1 MKLYFL
7 LFFVP
12 LTVFS
17 QQKNNLSFS
26 IDYSL
31 TSSKMGMVNDYL
43 ADTSSFSSYIYGKY
57 PTNTLPKT
65 QGIGFEIGYQ
75 PFKFQDFSLG
85 MNYLFCGIKRV
96 PLLKLEDP
104 LDPSQIITYKGEY
117 RLTLNAF
124 NFLIGSKTY
133 FNSLFHFEENSSKL
147 LQHIILASEYKIGF
161 GFSKLFHE
169 EIYKYP
175 EQIYLGET
183 FFSSDLNGQF
193 NLVVGYKLNEGKIV
207 SSINL
212 KVGYQYYKTK
222 VVRDHSENTFYY
234 YYNTNPSSKPI
245 NLDFSGLNFGLQL
258 TLRK

>member
-1 MKLYFL
+1 M
-7 LFFVP
+7 P

-31 TSSKMGMVNDYL
+31 TSSQMGMVKEYL
-43 ADTSSFSSYIYGKY
+43 ADTNAFSSYIYDKY
-57 PTNTLPKT
+57 QTNTLSKT
-65 QGIGFEIGYQ
+65 QGVGFEIGYQ
-75 PFKFQDFSLG
+75 PLNFQDFTLG

-96 PLLKLEDP
+96 PLFKMEDP
-104 LDPSQIITYKGEY
+104 LDPSQINIYKGEY

-124 NFLIGSKTY
+124 NFLLGSKTY
-133 FNSLFHFEENSSKL
+133 LNSLFHFEEKSSKL
-147 LQHIILASEYKIGF
+147 LQHLILASEYKIGF
-161 GFSKLFHE
+161 GFSKFSLE
-169 EIYKYP
+169 ETYKYP
-175 EQIYLGET
+175 EQVYLAQS

-234 YYNTNPSSKPI
+234 YYYNTSATSKPI